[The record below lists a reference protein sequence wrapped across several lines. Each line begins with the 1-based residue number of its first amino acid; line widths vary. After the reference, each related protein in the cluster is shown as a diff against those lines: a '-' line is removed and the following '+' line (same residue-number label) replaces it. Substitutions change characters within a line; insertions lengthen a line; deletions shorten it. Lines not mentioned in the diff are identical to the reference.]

1 MVARTSHLPHV
12 LATALARCVLS
23 GAENGEAEFCATG
36 FRDTTRLADGA
47 APMWRDI
54 ALANP
59 KAIAAAVSDLQEE
72 LDGLRAALEAEDA
85 EALEHF
91 FDEGRRLRA
100 DWLQGRK

>member
-1 MVARTSHLPHV
+1 
-12 LATALARCVLS
+12 
-23 GAENGEAEFCATG
+23 
-36 FRDTTRLADGA
+36 
-47 APMWRDI
+47 MWRDI
-54 ALANP
+54 ALTNP
-59 KAIAAAVSDLQEE
+59 KAIAAALSDLQEE